1 MAWPRTEISQRANER
16 YLNALSVIDDST
28 QLSELIRILEKPR
41 GTGKQRVRALHPFS
55 AERPRPAQGGQSRRV
70 RPQRPRNRDL
80 QPLLYN
86 PGPLS
91 PVEKRRRSAAIG
103 RKLRLLRM
111 HGILQKVP
119 HTHRYQVTAAGRL
132 ALSAILTV
140 DRASLTQLTQLAA

>member
-1 MAWPRTEISQRANER
+1 MRFQVLA
-16 YLNALSVIDDST
+16 
-28 QLSELIRILEKPR
+28 
-41 GTGKQRVRALHPFS
+41 
-55 AERPRPAQGGQSRRV
+55 PRPQAGRETPCARTGRPHR
-70 RPQRPRNRDL
+70 RPQVVSGLNGLRNRDL

-91 PVEKRRRSAAIG
+91 KRRRSAAIG

-140 DRASLTQLTQLAA
+140 DRASLTQLTQLTQLAA